1 MPYRKGKK
9 NRKGNILTTSA
20 RISPVENSTKIYQFS
35 GDQDGTTVWT
45 IGVDDFLGRDWKLT
59 SLELTMCSAS
69 PNRVEIT
76 TFGSGEQISTKD
88 LTVGTVP
95 TVLKFRTPKRADYT
109 FTPADETESL
119 SIFITSSSAPITLT
133 AIALVTFKP
142 LRNDTSSSRSVNV
155 VRGICL

>member
-76 TFGSGEQISTKD
+76 TFGSGEQTSTKD

-109 FTPADETESL
+109 FTPDDETESL

-133 AIALVTFKP
+133 AIARVTFKP